1 MTADDVETSY
11 ISYAHFFRGG
21 GGGWRAFVEGK
32 GEILQSRISKIK
44 ASQA

>member
-11 ISYAHFFRGG
+11 ISYANFFR